1 MNKYYNGGK
10 ALNNNLPIIKL
21 DKISKSYQEG
31 VDAIDNLSL
40 EIEKGEFVFVVGP
53 SGSGKS
59 TLIKLLLKEIEPTSG
74 NIYIRGKSISSLR
87 RRQISKYRRDIGVVF
102 QNFKLLNDRNVFE
115 NVALAQR
122 VIGASKWN
130 MNRNVASILSLV
142 GLTEKILANPKELSG
157 GEQQRVA
164 LARAL
169 VNRPS
174 ILLADEPTG
183 NLDPKNARAMM
194 ELLDDVNKLGTT
206 VIVVTHNPDVVDE
219 MKKRVIV
226 MQKGKIL
233 SDMVEG
239 GYAYE
244 RY

>member
-1 MNKYYNGGK
+1 MSENV
-10 ALNNNLPIIKL
+10 PIIRL
-21 DKISKSYQEG
+21 ERISKSYQEG

-40 EIEKGEFVFVVGP
+40 EINKGEFVFVVGP

-74 NIYIRGKSISSLR
+74 QIYLRGKSIASLR
-87 RRQISKYRRDIGVVF
+87 RRQISKYRREIGVVF

-122 VIGASKWN
+122 VIGVSKWN

-142 GLTEKILANPKELSG
+142 GLTEKILSNPSELSG

-183 NLDPKNARAMM
+183 NLDPKNAHAMM
-194 ELLDDVNKLGTT
+194 DLLDDVNKLGTT
-206 VIVVTHNPDVVDE
+206 VMVVTHNPDVVDE

-226 MQKGKIL
+226 MQDGKVL
-233 SDMVEG
+233 SDKVEG
-239 GYAYE
+239 GYEYE

>member
-1 MNKYYNGGK
+1 MDNS
-10 ALNNNLPIIKL
+10 LPIIKI
-21 DKISKSYQEG
+21 DNISKSYQEG
-31 VDAIDNLSL
+31 VDAIDNVSM
-40 EIEKGEFVFVVGP
+40 EINKGEFVFVVGP

-59 TLIKLLLKEIEPTSG
+59 TLIRLLLKEIEPTSG
-74 NIYIRGKSISSLR
+74 KIYVNGKDISGLK
-87 RRQISKYRRDIGVVF
+87 RRQTSKYRREIGVVF

-130 MNRNVASILSLV
+130 MNRNVASVLSMV
-142 GLTEKILANPKELSG
+142 GLTEKMLANPKELSG

-183 NLDPKNARAMM
+183 NLDPKNAWAMM

-206 VIVVTHNPDVVDE
+206 VVVVTHNPDVVDE

-226 MQKGKIL
+226 MKDGKL
-233 SDMVEG
+233 QSDIVKG
-239 GYAYE
+239 GYTYE

>member
-1 MNKYYNGGK
+1 MSENV
-10 ALNNNLPIIKL
+10 PIIRL
-21 DKISKSYQEG
+21 ENISKSYQEG

-40 EIEKGEFVFVVGP
+40 EVDKGEFVFVVGP

-59 TLIKLLLKEIEPTSG
+59 TLIKLLLKEIEPTG
-74 NIYIRGKSISSLR
+74 GQIFMRGKSIASLR
-87 RRQISKYRRDIGVVF
+87 RRQISKYRREIGVVF

-122 VIGASKWN
+122 VIGVSKWN

-142 GLTEKILANPKELSG
+142 GLTEKILANPSELSG

-226 MQKGKIL
+226 MQNGKVL
-233 SDMVEG
+233 SDKVKG

>member
-1 MNKYYNGGK
+1 MSENV
-10 ALNNNLPIIKL
+10 PIIKL
-21 DKISKSYQEG
+21 ENISKSYQEG
-31 VDAIDNLSL
+31 VDAIDKLSL
-40 EIEKGEFVFVVGP
+40 EVNKGEFVFVVGP

-74 NIYIRGKSISSLR
+74 QIYMRGKSIASLR
-87 RRQISKYRRDIGVVF
+87 RRQISKYRREIGVVF

-122 VIGASKWN
+122 VIGVSKWN

-142 GLTEKILANPKELSG
+142 GLTEKILANPAELSG

-226 MQKGKIL
+226 MQDGKLL
-233 SDMVEG
+233 SDKDKG

>member
-1 MNKYYNGGK
+1 MSENI
-10 ALNNNLPIIKL
+10 PIIRL
-21 DKISKSYQEG
+21 ENISKSYQEG

-40 EIEKGEFVFVVGP
+40 EVDKGEFVFVVGP

-59 TLIKLLLKEIEPTSG
+59 TLIKLLLKEIEPTG
-74 NIYIRGKSISSLR
+74 GQIFMRGKSIASLR
-87 RRQISKYRRDIGVVF
+87 RRQISKYRREIGVVF

-122 VIGASKWN
+122 VIGVSKWN

-142 GLTEKILANPKELSG
+142 GLTEKILANPSELSG

-226 MQKGKIL
+226 MQNGKVL
-233 SDMVEG
+233 SDKVKG

>member
-1 MNKYYNGGK
+1 MSENV
-10 ALNNNLPIIKL
+10 PIIRL
-21 DKISKSYQEG
+21 ENISKSYQEG

-40 EIEKGEFVFVVGP
+40 EVDKGEFVFVVGP

-59 TLIKLLLKEIEPTSG
+59 TLIKLLLKEIEPTG
-74 NIYIRGKSISSLR
+74 GQIFMRGKSIASLR
-87 RRQISKYRRDIGVVF
+87 RRQISKYRREIGVVF

-122 VIGASKWN
+122 VIGVSKWN

-142 GLTEKILANPKELSG
+142 GLTEKILANPSELSG

-226 MQKGKIL
+226 MQN
-233 SDMVEG
+233 
-239 GYAYE
+239 
-244 RY
+244 

>member
-1 MNKYYNGGK
+1 M
-10 ALNNNLPIIKL
+10 IKL

-40 EIEKGEFVFVVGP
+40 EIDKGEFVFVVGP

>member
-1 MNKYYNGGK
+1 M
-10 ALNNNLPIIKL
+10 NNNLPIIKL

-40 EIEKGEFVFVVGP
+40 EIEKGEFVFVVGA

>member
-1 MNKYYNGGK
+1 MDNS
-10 ALNNNLPIIKL
+10 LPIIKI
-21 DKISKSYQEG
+21 DNISKSYQEG
-31 VDAIDNLSL
+31 VDAIDNVSM
-40 EIEKGEFVFVVGP
+40 EINKGEFVFVVGP

-59 TLIKLLLKEIEPTSG
+59 TLIRLLLKEIEPTSG
-74 NIYIRGKSISSLR
+74 KIYVNGKDISGLK
-87 RRQISKYRRDIGVVF
+87 RRQTSKYRREIGVVF

-130 MNRNVASILSLV
+130 MNRNVASVLSLV
-142 GLTEKILANPKELSG
+142 GLTEKMLANPKELSG

-183 NLDPKNARAMM
+183 NLDPKNAWAMM

-206 VIVVTHNPDVVDE
+206 VVVVTHNPDVVDE

-226 MQKGKIL
+226 MKDGKL
-233 SDMVEG
+233 QSDIVKG
-239 GYAYE
+239 GYTYE

>member
-1 MNKYYNGGK
+1 MIR
-10 ALNNNLPIIKL
+10 LER
-21 DKISKSYQEG
+21 ISKSYQEG

-40 EIEKGEFVFVVGP
+40 EINKGEFVFVVGP

-74 NIYIRGKSISSLR
+74 QIYLRGKSIASLR
-87 RRQISKYRRDIGVVF
+87 RRQISKYRREIGVVF

-122 VIGASKWN
+122 VIGVSKWN

-142 GLTEKILANPKELSG
+142 GLTEKILSNPSELSG

-183 NLDPKNARAMM
+183 NLDPKNAHAMM
-194 ELLDDVNKLGTT
+194 DLLDDVNKLGTT
-206 VIVVTHNPDVVDE
+206 VMVVTHNPDVVDE

-226 MQKGKIL
+226 MQDGKVL
-233 SDMVEG
+233 SDKVEG
-239 GYAYE
+239 GYEYE

>member
-1 MNKYYNGGK
+1 M
-10 ALNNNLPIIKL
+10 NNNLPIIKL

-40 EIEKGEFVFVVGP
+40 EIDKGEFVFVVGP

>member
-1 MNKYYNGGK
+1 M
-10 ALNNNLPIIKL
+10 
-21 DKISKSYQEG
+21 
-31 VDAIDNLSL
+31 
-40 EIEKGEFVFVVGP
+40 
-53 SGSGKS
+53 
-59 TLIKLLLKEIEPTSG
+59 
-74 NIYIRGKSISSLR
+74 RGKSIASLR
-87 RRQISKYRRDIGVVF
+87 RRQISKYRREIGVVF

-122 VIGASKWN
+122 VIGVSKWN

-142 GLTEKILANPKELSG
+142 GLTEKILANPAELSG

-226 MQKGKIL
+226 MQDGKLL
-233 SDMVEG
+233 SDKVKG

>member
-1 MNKYYNGGK
+1 MND
-10 ALNNNLPIIKL
+10 NLPIIKL

-40 EIEKGEFVFVVGP
+40 EIDKGEFVFVVGP

>member
-1 MNKYYNGGK
+1 MDNS
-10 ALNNNLPIIKL
+10 LPIIKI
-21 DKISKSYQEG
+21 DNISKSYQEG
-31 VDAIDNLSL
+31 VDAIDNVSM
-40 EIEKGEFVFVVGP
+40 EINKGEFVFVVGP

-59 TLIKLLLKEIEPTSG
+59 TLIRLLLKEIEPTSG
-74 NIYIRGKSISSLR
+74 KIYVNGKDISGLK
-87 RRQISKYRRDIGVVF
+87 RRQTSKYRREIGVVF

-130 MNRNVASILSLV
+130 INRNVASVLSLV
-142 GLTEKILANPKELSG
+142 GLTEKMLANPKELSG

-183 NLDPKNARAMM
+183 NLDPKNAWAMM

-206 VIVVTHNPDVVDE
+206 VVVVTHNPDVVVE

-226 MQKGKIL
+226 MKDGKL
-233 SDMVEG
+233 QSDIVKG
-239 GYAYE
+239 GYTYE

>member
-1 MNKYYNGGK
+1 MSENV
-10 ALNNNLPIIKL
+10 PIIKL
-21 DKISKSYQEG
+21 ENISKSYQEG
-31 VDAIDNLSL
+31 VDAIDKLSL
-40 EIEKGEFVFVVGP
+40 EVNKGEFVFVVGP

-74 NIYIRGKSISSLR
+74 QIYMRGKSIASLR
-87 RRQISKYRRDIGVVF
+87 RRQISKYRREIGVVF

-122 VIGASKWN
+122 VIGVSKWN

-142 GLTEKILANPKELSG
+142 GLTEKILANPAELSG

-226 MQKGKIL
+226 MQDGKLL
-233 SDMVEG
+233 SDKVKG

>member
-1 MNKYYNGGK
+1 MNSDV
-10 ALNNNLPIIKL
+10 PIIKL
-21 DKISKSYQEG
+21 DRVSKTYQEG
-31 VDAIDNLSL
+31 VDAIVDMSV
-40 EIEKGEFVFVVGP
+40 EIQKGEFVFIVGP

-59 TLIKLLLKEIEPTSG
+59 TLIKMLLKEINPTSG
-74 NIYIRGKSISSLR
+74 RIYMKGKDISKLK
-87 RRQISKYRRDIGVVF
+87 RRQISKYRREIGVVF

-115 NVALAQR
+115 NIALAQR
-122 VIGASKWN
+122 VIGASKWSIN
-130 MNRNVASILSLV
+130 KNVASMVSLV
-142 GLTEKILANPKELSG
+142 GLTEKMLANPKELSG

-183 NLDPKNARAMM
+183 NLDPKNAWAMM
-194 ELLDDVNKLGTT
+194 ELLNDINKLGTT
-206 VIVVTHNPDVVDE
+206 VIVVTHNPEVVDV

-226 MQKGKIL
+226 MQEGKVL
-233 SDMVEG
+233 SDKVKG

-244 RY
+244 RD

>member
-1 MNKYYNGGK
+1 MSENV
-10 ALNNNLPIIKL
+10 PIIRL
-21 DKISKSYQEG
+21 EHISKSYQEG

-40 EIEKGEFVFVVGP
+40 EVEKGEFVFVVGP

-74 NIYIRGKSISSLR
+74 HIYLRGKSISSLR
-87 RRQISKYRRDIGVVF
+87 RRQISKYRREIGVVF

-122 VIGASKWN
+122 VIGVSKWN
-130 MNRNVASILSLV
+130 MNRNVASMLSLV
-142 GLTEKILANPKELSG
+142 GLTEKILANPSELSG

-226 MQKGKIL
+226 MQDGKIL
-233 SDMVEG
+233 SDKVKG